1 MAISVQMA
9 IFSALFRPAIQTD
22 SKSSRIHVEWF
33 FSGGHGTLDPRVW
46 IHHEVPKIFWLV
58 GIYKVNQIR

>member
-22 SKSSRIHVEWF
+22 SKSSRGHVEWF
-33 FSGGHGTLDPRVW
+33 FSGGHGTLDPRV
-46 IHHEVPKIFWLV
+46 
-58 GIYKVNQIR
+58 